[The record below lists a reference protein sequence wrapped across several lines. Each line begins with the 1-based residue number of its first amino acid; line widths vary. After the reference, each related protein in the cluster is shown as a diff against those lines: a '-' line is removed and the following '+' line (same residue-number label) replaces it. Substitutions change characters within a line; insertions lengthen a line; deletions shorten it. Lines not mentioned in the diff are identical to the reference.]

1 MIKIEKF
8 KDILKL
14 ERKTVHKVFEVLQ
27 IKSKKNQTLLTFE
40 VIKCFRR
47 IIFMWNSYWYFGD
60 ASVRWQNFMFMARI
74 FQILLGCQKVYKP

>member
-27 IKSKKNQTLLTFE
+27 IKSKKKNQTSFVLLLTFE

-47 IIFMWNSYWYFGD
+47 I
-60 ASVRWQNFMFMARI
+60 MFM
-74 FQILLGCQKVYKP
+74 

>member
-27 IKSKKNQTLLTFE
+27 IKSKKNQTFFVLLLMFE

-47 IIFMWNSYWYFGD
+47 IIFM
-60 ASVRWQNFMFMARI
+60 
-74 FQILLGCQKVYKP
+74 

>member
-27 IKSKKNQTLLTFE
+27 IKSKKKSNIFRALTH
-40 VIKCFRR
+40 V
-47 IIFMWNSYWYFGD
+47 
-60 ASVRWQNFMFMARI
+60 
-74 FQILLGCQKVYKP
+74 